1 MKSTWIVENIIFAVV
16 TYWIFAFIFWDI
28 YWVADRS
35 YSFFRFIYLL
45 ICFTKP
51 FVWSFVEEVTIVVEV
66 QDENE
71 KAKTDHWC

>member
-1 MKSTWIVENIIFAVV
+1 MRCKWLLENIIFAAIVNL
-16 TYWIFAFIFWDI
+16 IFAFIFWDI

-51 FVWSFVEEVTIVVEV
+51 FVWNIIEEVTIVESV
-66 QDENE
+66 ENE
-71 KAKTDHWC
+71 KKKNDYWC